1 MNTAMNQIQ
10 IATATFEDVEEILTI
25 QNTSPESAQWS
36 RSTYTDMLSACG
48 GKENSISR
56 TVLCARL
63 HERIIGFAVVSSL
76 RVSDGT
82 KCELENLAVAADHR
96 RSGVGTVLLKAVI
109 ELCKQSGEACINTEV
124 RASNAAALYLYK
136 KNKFVPLAMRK
147 AYYKHPEEDAI
158 VLQWTSD

>member
-1 MNTAMNQIQ
+1 MNQIQ
-10 IATATFEDVEEILTI
+10 IAAATFEDVEEILTI

-36 RSTYTDMLSACG
+36 RSTYTEMLAARG
-48 GKENSISR
+48 GKENQIRR
-56 TVLCARL
+56 TMFCARL

-76 RVSDGT
+76 RVSDRT
-82 KCELENLAVAADHR
+82 ECELENLAVAADHR
-96 RSGVGTVLLKAVI
+96 GSGVGTMLLEAAI
-109 ELCKQSGEACINTEV
+109 ELCQQCGEACINAEV
-124 RASNAAALYLYK
+124 RASNAAALHLYK